1 MLPLATPRS
10 TALSPQGA
18 LPAALRFPA
27 AMKLKELEGH
37 LQQITTFQDPDYR
50 LEQCAPPSTM
60 SRAAAISRE
69 RRAADRRVLAAMPG
83 PQVPDYAA
91 HRCEDAL
98 HHRQRVR

>member
-1 MLPLATPRS
+1 
-10 TALSPQGA
+10 
-18 LPAALRFPA
+18 
-27 AMKLKELEGH
+27 MKLKELEGH

-50 LEQCAPPSTM
+50 LEQCAPPLTM
-60 SRAAAISRE
+60 SRAAAEPRE
-69 RRAADRRVLAAMPG
+69 RRADRCALAAMPG